1 VVCGSL
7 WFVLFSLCFNSQ
19 PNIECRLKSNKEMRE
34 TCHLD
39 ESRGN
44 ELRMISTCVHTVGLA
59 KLLSPTY
66 KRLCS
71 RALEVGLGV
80 EVSSVVG

>member
-1 VVCGSL
+1 MSLSSRLCLQIIENGVLSIINIVVCGSL

-19 PNIECRLKSNKEMRE
+19 PNIECRLIKSNKEMRE

-44 ELRMISTCVHTVGLA
+44 ELRMISTCVH
-59 KLLSPTY
+59 
-66 KRLCS
+66 R
-71 RALEVGLGV
+71 
-80 EVSSVVG
+80 SSKTAQSHV